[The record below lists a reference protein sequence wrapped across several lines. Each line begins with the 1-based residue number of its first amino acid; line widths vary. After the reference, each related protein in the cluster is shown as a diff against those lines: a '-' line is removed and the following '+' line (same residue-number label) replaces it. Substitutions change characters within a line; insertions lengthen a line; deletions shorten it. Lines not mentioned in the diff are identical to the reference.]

1 MRWRLLLLAMLG
13 LMYYGYVRSTTDLA
27 MGRFDHWRTSYL
39 DVIERASSGEVP
51 TTISRDV
58 TPTTVANNQ

>member
-39 DVIERASSGEVP
+39 DVIERASEGQVP
-51 TTISRDV
+51 TGPTQ
-58 TPTTVANNQ
+58 TPPVVANNQ